1 MRSELFFTTS
11 PWFIPL
17 CLLVGAIYAYLLYK
31 PEPSWSKRLNIFLA
45 VLRGTLVSIIC
56 FLLLSPLVRSTD
68 NTVDKAKIVLAVDN
82 SQSTAQLGQPALSF
96 LNEARQRLADQG
108 YEVSV
113 QTLDQAAAEVALDSV
128 KFNQKTTDLSG
139 LLNNVR
145 SNYEGRNLTDVIL
158 LSDGIVNQGVS
169 PAYGN
174 YPFKVHTVAIG
185 DTVPKRDV
193 QIRNV
198 TANRVAYLG
207 NQFPIQADVVANG
220 FGGRSTT
227 ISLRQGGRTI
237 ATQNVVIDKNDY
249 FKSVTFNTSSA
260 QKGVQHYTVEV
271 GGIAGEFTPRNNR
284 REVYID
290 IIDGREKIL
299 LLALA
304 PHPDIKAL
312 RSIIE
317 QNENYELDVRALSAE
332 TNLNDILEK
341 PYDLVILH
349 QLPDVGGV
357 GNEYVRRLMQKNTP
371 IFFILGNQSAP
382 AATSTLSRTVQ
393 IAGNPGQIDKV
404 TGRFNNS
411 FQLLNLDATGLDLLE
426 RLPPLSVP
434 FGEYRLAPGS
444 EVVLYQRVGSVATT
458 KPLLALNTAG
468 DRKVAI
474 LAGEGLWQW
483 RQEEFSITEKQ
494 VIVDELFRKV
504 IQLLSV
510 KEDKRKFRV
519 YPISAEFDAG
529 ETVTFQ
535 TEVYNDIYEKIY
547 GQEVHLDITDES
559 GKSQTYT
566 YTHSAENPRFEISG
580 LGEGVYRFKATANMR
595 GGQQDVSGQFVVRD
609 IEIEALNTT
618 ADFGLLRELAQR
630 TGGEFVQPNTLES
643 LVQMM
648 TANRPPDRLE
658 SSEEMVELVHLKW
671 LFFLLLLL
679 AATEW
684 GLRKY
689 SGSY

>member
-1 MRSELFFTTS
+1 MRSELFFPTS
-11 PWFIPL
+11 PWFILL
-17 CLLVGAIYAYLLYK
+17 CLLIGALYAFFLYQ
-31 PEPSWSKRLNIFLA
+31 PEPSWGKRLNIFLA
-45 VLRGTLVSIIC
+45 VLRGTLVSVIC
-56 FLLLSPLVRSTD
+56 FLLLSPLVRSTE
-68 NTVDKAKIVLAVDN
+68 TSVDKAKIVLAIDN
-82 SQSTAQLGQPALSF
+82 SQSTAQPGQSTLAALS
-96 LNEARQRLADQG
+96 EVQSQLASQG
-108 YEVSV
+108 YDVSV
-113 QTLDQAAAEVALDSV
+113 QTLDEAAGNVEVDSV

-139 LLNNVR
+139 LLNGVR
-145 SNYEGRNLTDVIL
+145 TNYEGRNLTDVIL
-158 LSDGIVNQGVS
+158 LSDGIINQGVS

-174 YPFKVHTVAIG
+174 YPFKVHTVAVG

-220 FGGRSTT
+220 LAGRSTT
-227 ISLRQGGRTI
+227 VSLRQGGRTI
-237 ATQNVVIDKNDY
+237 ATQNVVIDKNDF
-249 FKSVTFNTSSA
+249 FKPVTFNTSSP
-260 QKGVQHYTVEV
+260 QKGVQHYTIEV
-271 GGIAGEFTPRNNR
+271 GGMSGEFSTRNNR
-284 REVYID
+284 QEIYID

-304 PHPDIKAL
+304 PHPDLKAL

-317 QNENYELDVRALSAE
+317 QNENYELDVRALSSMG
-332 TNLNDILEK
+332 NLNDIMEK
-341 PYDLVILH
+341 PYDLIILH
-349 QLPDVGGV
+349 QLPDAGGL
-357 GNEYVRRLMQKNTP
+357 GSEYVRRLMQKNKP

-382 AATSTLSRTVQ
+382 AATSTLSQTVQ

-404 TGRFNNS
+404 TGRFNTS
-411 FQLLNLDATGLDLLE
+411 FQLLNLDAESLNLLE

-434 FGEYRLAPGS
+434 FGEYRLSPGS
-444 EVVLYQRVGSVATT
+444 EVVLYQRVGTVATT

-494 VIVDELFRKV
+494 VIVDDLFRKV

-519 YPISAEFDAG
+519 YPVSAEFDAG
-529 ETVTFQ
+529 ESVTFQ
-535 TEVYNDIYEKIY
+535 TEIYNDIYEKIY
-547 GQEVHLDITDES
+547 GQEVQLNITDEA
-559 GKSQTYT
+559 GKAQSYT
-566 YTHSAENPRFEISG
+566 YTNSAENSRFEISG
-580 LGEGVYRFKATANMR
+580 LAEGVYRYRATTTLR
-595 GGQQDVSGQFVVRD
+595 GGQEQVSGQFIVRD

-630 TGGEFVQPNTLES
+630 TGGEFVQPNTLET

-679 AATEW
+679 ATTEW